1 MLDEA
6 MSFKRLYP
14 IGKHQSWVGA
24 KKKNNVEI
32 IEDQANVIIGTP
44 IVEIKSSPESISIV
58 AEPETPR
65 IIPPLNSLFAD
76 TKNKPNDLVALAKQ
90 RMAEKKQQEKSNNGS
105 ENKVED
111 SVPSAEITQE
121 VFDIVWQAY
130 LKELEDLGNRK
141 ISSFIKERSSEIVAG
156 DRVKLTLFS
165 NLEKEMFEAERLSV
179 LPFFRSRLK
188 NNTFEFEYEIS
199 NNNPTENRLL
209 TAEQKF
215 KLMAD
220 KNPLL
225 SDLQRIFE
233 LQIEY

>member
-1 MLDEA
+1 M
-6 MSFKRLYP
+6 
-14 IGKHQSWVGA
+14 
-24 KKKNNVEI
+24 
-32 IEDQANVIIGTP
+32 
-44 IVEIKSSPESISIV
+44 
-58 AEPETPR
+58 
-65 IIPPLNSLFAD
+65 
-76 TKNKPNDLVALAKQ
+76 ALAKQ
-90 RMAEKKQQEKSNNGS
+90 RMAEKKQQQEENSNGVAT
-105 ENKVED
+105 KVED
-111 SVPSAEITQE
+111 SIPSAEITQE

-130 LKELEDLGNRK
+130 LKELEETGNRR
-141 ISSFIKERSSEIVAG
+141 ISSFIKDRSYEIVAS
-156 DRVKLTLFS
+156 DKVKLTLFS
-165 NLEKEMFEAERLSV
+165 NLEKEMFDAERLSV

-215 KLMAD
+215 KLMAQ

>member
-1 MLDEA
+1 M
-6 MSFKRLYP
+6 
-14 IGKHQSWVGA
+14 
-24 KKKNNVEI
+24 
-32 IEDQANVIIGTP
+32 
-44 IVEIKSSPESISIV
+44 
-58 AEPETPR
+58 
-65 IIPPLNSLFAD
+65 
-76 TKNKPNDLVALAKQ
+76 ALAKQ
-90 RMAEKKQQEKSNNGS
+90 RMAEKKQQEESNNGN
-105 ENKVED
+105 ENKVEV

-121 VFDIVWQAY
+121 VFDIVWQGY
-130 LKELEDLGNRK
+130 LKELEDTGNRR
-141 ISSFIKERSSEIVAG
+141 ISSFIKERSYAIVAG

-215 KLMAD
+215 KLMAQ

>member
-1 MLDEA
+1 
-6 MSFKRLYP
+6 
-14 IGKHQSWVGA
+14 
-24 KKKNNVEI
+24 
-32 IEDQANVIIGTP
+32 
-44 IVEIKSSPESISIV
+44 
-58 AEPETPR
+58 
-65 IIPPLNSLFAD
+65 
-76 TKNKPNDLVALAKQ
+76 VALAKQ